1 MCAHQKETTCITFN
15 KDGDLI
21 YTGGGDGFVKVWK
34 TSNIQ
39 KEQAF
44 MTPAFKGAVT
54 DVSASLNDEYVVAS
68 STDQNKITLFR
79 TKTSR
84 SIINYIGH

>member
-1 MCAHQKETTCITFN
+1 MQCPSGVFDRVCAHQKETTCITFN

-54 DVSASLNDEYVVAS
+54 DISASLNDEYVVAS
-68 STDQNKITLFR
+68 STD
-79 TKTSR
+79 
-84 SIINYIGH
+84 

>member
-1 MCAHQKETTCITFN
+1 
-15 KDGDLI
+15 
-21 YTGGGDGFVKVWK
+21 
-34 TSNIQ
+34 
-39 KEQAF
+39 

-79 TKTSR
+79 TKTNR